1 MTDSLIHQLQRRYP
15 CVDWHPNGFGCR
27 GTSESGAVFAVSPV
41 IRGGRYSGEWIAA
54 AAPRSGA
61 VPNVVRD
68 YHDAFS
74 ALDALRQ
81 LGGEHMAALEPV
93 DDYSRAQEPQ
103 RRPFPAV
110 GLWWLGKGCLWVLVD
125 VARELLPSRWHLLLF
140 GMALACG
147 ALGMW
152 WLTGGAP

>member
-1 MTDSLIHQLQRRYP
+1 MDSLIHQLQRRYP
-15 CVDWHPNGFGCR
+15 GVDWHPNGFGFR

-41 IRGGRYSGEWIAA
+41 IRGGRHSGEWIAA

-61 VPNVVRD
+61 VPDVVRD
-68 YHDAFS
+68 CPDAFS
-74 ALDALRQ
+74 ALEALRA

-103 RRPFPAV
+103 STPFPA
-110 GLWWLGKGCLWVLVD
+110 
-125 VARELLPSRWHLLLF
+125 LLLRTAWAALWPNVVALLLL
-140 GMALACG
+140 GVMALGCG

-152 WLTGGAP
+152 TITGGAP

>member
-1 MTDSLIHQLQRRYP
+1 MDSLIHQLQRRYP
-15 CVDWHPNGFGCR
+15 GVDWHPNGFGFR

-41 IRGGRYSGEWIAA
+41 IRGGRHSGEWIAA
-54 AAPRSGA
+54 AAPRNGA
-61 VPNVVRD
+61 VPDVVRD
-68 YHDAFS
+68 HPDAFS
-74 ALDALRQ
+74 ALEGLRQ

-103 RRPFPAV
+103 RQPFPAS
-110 GLWWLGKGCLWVLVD
+110 GLWWLGKGCLWVVPD
-125 VARELLPSRWHLLLF
+125 VVREVLPSRWALLLF

-152 WLTGGAP
+152 TITGGAS

>member
-1 MTDSLIHQLQRRYP
+1 MDSLIHQLQRRYP
-15 CVDWHPNGFGCR
+15 GVDWHPNGFGFR

-41 IRGGRYSGEWIAA
+41 IRGGRHSGEWIAA

-61 VPNVVRD
+61 VPDVVRD
-68 YHDAFS
+68 HPDAFS
-74 ALDALRQ
+74 ALEALRQ

-103 RRPFPAV
+103 RWPFPA
-110 GLWWLGKGCLWVLVD
+110 
-125 VARELLPSRWHLLLF
+125 LLLRTAWAALWPNVVALLLL
-140 GMALACG
+140 GVMALGCG

-152 WLTGGAP
+152 TITGGGQ